1 MSNSSPHSVR
11 TSSDAVIVVDDQNR
25 IVEATR
31 SACDLM
37 GYTREDLLAQSF
49 DDLAA
54 SSETAEAGRLLEKFQ
69 AEATIAFE
77 AKLRVKGGASE
88 PFHLRVS
95 RTSVAG
101 RRHALVQVARR
112 RRAADK
118 LSDDREFIRALL
130 DSAGSLLLVLDHE
143 GRIAFFNKACE
154 EATGCSFREVR
165 GKQLWEMAPEGE
177 DFSRLMAGVAEI
189 DRGTFP
195 TRLEAGWKTKLGR
208 VLRVSWTFTLLT
220 RIDGSVR
227 HVIATGIE
235 AAAGE
240 ERLRDQALSIAAERG
255 KVEESLK
262 ESMEKFHRFAETA
275 EDLIIRYRIE
285 RKNVEAEVRRLNEG
299 LERRVAERTE
309 QLAAAVREMSS
320 FTHTIAHD
328 LRAPLRA
335 MSGFSQAM
343 IDDYGAQMEP
353 KCLEFARRVAAS
365 AWRMDALIRDLLT
378 YGGLIHVDLPCEPVD
393 LDFLLRNV
401 MDGMTGEIL
410 QRDAVVRLARP
421 LGWAQGHPAMLVQVM
436 ANLVSNGVKFV
447 TPGTSP
453 LVFVRTEKRDRSVR
467 LWVEDNGIGIAPEF
481 QDRIFG
487 VFERLHRE
495 EEYPGTGIGLAIV
508 RKAVERMGGRSGVE
522 STPGRGSKF
531 WIELPEATL
540 SVP

>member
-1 MSNSSPHSVR
+1 MSTESSNSVR
-11 TSSDAVIVVDDQNR
+11 TSSDAVIVVDEQNR
-25 IVEATR
+25 IIEATR

-37 GYTREDLLAQSF
+37 GYTREDLLTRSL
-49 DDLAA
+49 DDLAD
-54 SSETAEAGRLLEKFQ
+54 SSEAAEAGRFLEKFQ
-69 AEATIAFE
+69 SEATIAFD
-77 AKLRVKGGASE
+77 AKLRVKGGSPE

-101 RRHALVQVARR
+101 RRHSLVQVARR

-154 EATGCSFREVR
+154 DATGCSFREVR
-165 GKQLWEMAPEGE
+165 GKRLWELAPEGE
-177 DFSRLMAGVAEI
+177 DFSRLMVGVAEI
-189 DRGTFP
+189 DRGRFP
-195 TRLEAGWKTKLGR
+195 TRLEAGWRTKQGR
-208 VLRVSWTFTLLT
+208 ILRISWSFTLLT
-220 RIDGSVR
+220 RVDGSIR

-240 ERLRDQALSIAAERG
+240 ERLREQALSIAAERG
-255 KVEESLK
+255 RVEESLK
-262 ESMEKFHRFAETA
+262 ESMQKFHRFAETA

-299 LERRVAERTE
+299 LERRVTERTE
-309 QLAAAVREMSS
+309 QLASAVREMSS

-343 IDDYGAQMEP
+343 IDDYGPQMDP

-378 YGGLIHVDLPCEPVD
+378 YGGLIHVDLSCEAVD
-393 LDFLLRNV
+393 LDFLLRTV
-401 MDGMTGEIL
+401 MDGMTAEIL
-410 QRDAVVRLARP
+410 QRDAVVRLVRP
-421 LGWAQGHPAMLVQVM
+421 LGWVHGNPAMLVQVM

-453 LVFVRTEKRDRSVR
+453 LVFVSSEKRERSIR

-481 QDRIFG
+481 QERIFG

-522 STPGRGSKF
+522 SSLGRGSKF
-531 WIELPEATL
+531 WIELPEAAPAL
-540 SVP
+540 P